1 MTDAVLFPQ
10 MPPKKKTKVD
20 DEEFTPK
27 HDHMPKFLESLD
39 DLVKLYK
46 EKDDFPA
53 QKSFETA
60 REARCLVGRQ
70 TRISTRSL

>member
-1 MTDAVLFPQ
+1 

-20 DEEFTPK
+20 DEEFTPQ

-46 EKDDFPA
+46 EKDDFRA
-53 QKSFETA
+53 KSFETA